1 MRRPRSA
8 PVAAEAGEARERYR
22 GPTGLARA
30 GQRRVAERPLRSPQ
44 APRPGQ
50 AIRGFEVTGEPF
62 AQRVQA
68 LRDAWQERREVKTI
82 ASNHDYGSQYALLL
96 TLHRWTAQA
105 AEQIQETYEG
115 SLTVTLSPAP
125 DKEGV
130 AGFLFVLAD
139 AFTVSFSLEERR
151 RMGASRWHI
160 AVSVAAGGAGG
171 VVAAGPERR
180 NGQWTRSRVEDLL
193 LSVLGAYERSL
204 ADRRPMAPPEPEPK
218 REAS

>member
-1 MRRPRSA
+1 M
-8 PVAAEAGEARERYR
+8 
-22 GPTGLARA
+22 
-30 GQRRVAERPLRSPQ
+30 
-44 APRPGQ
+44 
-50 AIRGFEVTGEPF
+50 TGEPF

-68 LRDAWQERREVKTI
+68 LRDAWQERREVKGL

-105 AEQIQETYEG
+105 AAQIAEIYDG
-115 SLTVTLSPAP
+115 TLNVAVSAAP
-125 DKEGV
+125 DQTGIP
-130 AGFLFVLAD
+130 GFQFVLAD
-139 AFTVSFSLEERR
+139 AFTVSFRLDERR

-171 VVAAGPERR
+171 VVPAGPERR

-204 ADRRPMAPPEPEPK
+204 ADRRPMAPPGPEPT